1 LNVLVIE
8 DDPVTRKILAG
19 LLTKRGYIVTACP
32 SAETAIEAYRK
43 VFYPLLF
50 LDLFLPGLD
59 GFSFCRWIRN
69 QPKGNKHLILVG
81 TSSESKADL
90 QKILAA
96 GADDYIIKPY
106 RSDALDIRLIIAEQ
120 ALKNIEARTALEANL
135 LQEREQL
142 RYQSTHDSL
151 TNLLNRPALMER
163 VEDAVKAAE
172 KGSKSALLYLDLDNF
187 KLVNDSGHAAG
198 DKVLSNLA
206 TFLQSSIRAQDLAS
220 RISGDEFAILL
231 QGMTLEEAKALAEQ
245 ILSQLEQ
252 FAFTDSSRAFYIGT
266 SIGIAMIDGTVSAEA
281 ALAFADSACCAAKIH
296 GKNRVET
303 YDDKD
308 ESMAEMRSEG
318 PRLAEIR
325 EAISGQRF
333 ELVFQPIVD
342 LRTLQPIFFEVL
354 IRMDSGG
361 KLLFPRSFIP
371 TAERFHLISEI
382 DRQVIRKTIPYLVA
396 HHDLCLAVNL
406 SGQSFADETLVQF
419 IESCYKSAQIDPAR
433 LIFEVTETAVI
444 SNLAAARTMM
454 HRLRDAGYRFS
465 LDDFGAGFSSLKYL
479 KELVPDFLKID
490 GSFIPSVKSD
500 EEAWIFVEMINDIA
514 HRLKIECIAECVEEE
529 LTLAKLRQIG
539 VGFGQGYLFG
549 KPSSPPDAL
558 WALPDFRSQEAQKRN
573 AEGVASAWSH
583 K

>member
-1 LNVLVIE
+1 LKVLVIE
-8 DDPVTRKILAG
+8 DDPVTRKMLSV
-19 LLTKRGYIVTACP
+19 LLTKRGYTVTACP
-32 SAETAIEAYRK
+32 SAETAIEAYHLA
-43 VFYPLLF
+43 FYPLLF

-59 GFSFCRWIRN
+59 GFSFCQWIRS
-69 QPKGNKHLILVG
+69 QPNGNKHLILVG

-96 GADDYIIKPY
+96 GADDYLTKPY
-106 RSDALDIRLIIAEQ
+106 RSDTLDIRLIIAEQ
-120 ALKNIEARTALEANL
+120 TLKNIEARTILEANL

-163 VEDAVKAAE
+163 IEDAVEAAQ

-187 KLVNDSGHAAG
+187 KLVNDAGHAAG

-206 TFLQSSIRAQDLAS
+206 TFLQSSIRANDIAS

-231 QGMTLEEAKALAEQ
+231 QGMPLGEAKTLAEQ
-245 ILSQLEQ
+245 VLSQLEQ

-266 SIGIAMIDGTVSAEA
+266 SIGIAVIDGTVSAEA
-281 ALAFADSACCAAKIH
+281 SLALADSACGAAKIH

-303 YDDKD
+303 YDDQD
-308 ESMAEMRSEG
+308 ESMAELRRQG
-318 PRLAEIR
+318 PRLAEIK
-325 EAISGQRF
+325 EALLSQRF

-342 LRTLQPIFFEVL
+342 LQTLQPIFFEVL
-354 IRMDSGG
+354 IRMESGG
-361 KLLFPRSFIP
+361 NLLFPRSFIP

-382 DRQVIRKTIPYLVA
+382 DRQVIRKTIPYLAA
-396 HHDLCLAVNL
+396 HSHLCLAVNL

-419 IESCYKSAQIDPAR
+419 IESCYKSANIDPAR

-454 HRLRDAGYRFS
+454 RRLRGAGYRFS

-490 GSFIPSVKSD
+490 GSFIPSVKTD
-500 EEAWIFVEMINDIA
+500 QQQWIFVEIINDIA
-514 HRLKIECIAECVEEE
+514 HRLKIESISECVEDES
-529 LTLAKLRQIG
+529 TLAKLRQIG

-549 KPSSPPDAL
+549 KPQSSPGAL
-558 WALPDFRSQEAQKRN
+558 WAFAEHDQEIS
-573 AEGVASAWSH
+573 AS
-583 K
+583 

>member
-1 LNVLVIE
+1 LNVLVVE
-8 DDPVTRKILAG
+8 DDPLTRKILAG
-19 LLTKRGYIVTACP
+19 LLTKRGHTVTACP
-32 SAETAIEAYRK
+32 SAESAIEAYRQA
-43 VFYPLLF
+43 FYPLLF

-59 GFSFCRWIRN
+59 GFSLCQWIRS
-69 QPKGNKHLILVG
+69 QPDGNKHLILVG

-96 GADDYIIKPY
+96 GADDYITKPY
-106 RSDALDIRLIIAEQ
+106 RSDTLDIRLIIAAQ
-120 ALKNIEARTALEANL
+120 ALKNIEARSALEANL
-135 LQEREQL
+135 RQEREHL

-151 TNLLNRPALMER
+151 TKLLNRPALMER
-163 VEDAVKAAE
+163 IEEAVKTAQQ
-172 KGSKSALLYLDLDNF
+172 GDQSALLYLDLDNF

-198 DKVLSNLA
+198 DKVLSDLA
-206 TFLQSSIRAQDLAS
+206 AFLQSSIRANDIAS

-231 QGMTLEEAKALAEQ
+231 QGMPLGEAKTFAEQ

-252 FAFTDSSRAFYIGT
+252 FAFTDASRAFYIGT

-281 ALAFADSACCAAKIH
+281 SLALADSACGAAKIH

-308 ESMAEMRSEG
+308 ESMAELRREG
-318 PRLAEIR
+318 PRRAEIK
-325 EAISGQRF
+325 EAISNQRF

-342 LRTLQPIFFEVL
+342 LQTLQPIFFEVL
-354 IRMDSGG
+354 IRMESGG

-382 DRQVIRKTIPYLVA
+382 DRQVIRKTIPYLAA
-396 HHDLCLAVNL
+396 HSDLCLAVNL

-419 IESCYKSAQIDPAR
+419 IESCYQSADIDPAR

-454 HRLRDAGYRFS
+454 RRLRGAGYRFS

-490 GSFIPSVKSD
+490 GSFIPSVKAD
-500 EEAWIFVEMINDIA
+500 QEQWIFVEVINDIA
-514 HRLKIECIAECVEEE
+514 HRLKIESIAECIEEQS
-529 LTLAKLRQIG
+529 TLDKLRQIG

-549 KPSSPPDAL
+549 KPQSPPDPL
-558 WALPDFRSQEAQKRN
+558 WVLPN
-573 AEGVASAWSH
+573 
-583 K
+583 

>member
-1 LNVLVIE
+1 LNVLVVE
-8 DDPVTRKILAG
+8 DEPVAQMLLVRR
-19 LLTKRGYIVTACP
+19 LTKRGYTVTACP
-32 SAETAIEAYRK
+32 NAETAIEAYYK
-43 VFYPLLF
+43 AFYPLLF
-50 LDLFLPGLD
+50 LDLYYLPEGGRD
-59 GFSFCRWIRN
+59 GFFLCEWIRS
-69 QPKGNKHLILVG
+69 QPAGNKHVILVG
-81 TSSESKADL
+81 TSSKLTGDL
-90 QKILAA
+90 QRILAA
-96 GADDYIIKPY
+96 GADDYITKPY
-106 RSDALDIRLIIAEQ
+106 DDTMDIRLTIAEQ
-120 ALKNIEARTALEANL
+120 TLKNIEARTALEANL

-151 TNLLNRPALMER
+151 THLLNRVALMER
-163 VEDAVKAAE
+163 VEDAVKAAQQ
-172 KGSKSALLYLDLDNF
+172 GSKSALLYLDLDNF

-198 DKVLSNLA
+198 DKVLSDLA
-206 TFLQSSIRAQDLAS
+206 AFLQRSIRANDLAS

-231 QGMTLEEAKALAEQ
+231 QGMTLEEAKGLAKQ

-252 FAFTDSSRAFYIGT
+252 FAFTDSSRAFYIGI

-281 ALAFADSACCAAKIH
+281 SLAFADSACCAAKIH

-308 ESMAEMRSEG
+308 ESMAEMRREG
-318 PRLAEIR
+318 PRLAEIK
-325 EAISGQRF
+325 EAISSQRF

-354 IRMDSGG
+354 IRMESGG

-419 IESCYKSAQIDPAR
+419 IESSYQSAQIDPAR

-454 HRLRDAGYRFS
+454 HRLRGAGYRFS

-490 GSFIPSVKSD
+490 GSFIPSVKTD
-500 EEAWIFVEMINDIA
+500 QEPWIFVEMINDIA
-514 HRLKIECIAECVEEE
+514 HRLKIESIAECVEEE
-529 LTLAKLRQIG
+529 LTLTKLRQIG

-549 KPSSPPDAL
+549 KPQSPPDAL
-558 WALPDFRSQEAQKRN
+558 WALPNIRKPRSQGA
-573 AEGVASAWSH
+573 
-583 K
+583 